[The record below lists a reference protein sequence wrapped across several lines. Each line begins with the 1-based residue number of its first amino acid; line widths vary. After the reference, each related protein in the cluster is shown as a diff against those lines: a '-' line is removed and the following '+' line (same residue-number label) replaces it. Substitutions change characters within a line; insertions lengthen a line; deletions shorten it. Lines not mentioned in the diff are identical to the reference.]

1 MLESIHTP
9 ACHKIPGC
17 GDSALMTD
25 TVRRLLA
32 GDQRALSRAISLLER
47 GGPEAAQV
55 MKAVDSQ
62 TGEAYTIG
70 ITGPPGAGKST
81 VLDRLAELLRG
92 QGLTVG
98 IIAVDPTSPFS
109 GGALLGDRIRM
120 QRHYLDAGVF
130 IRSVATRGQTGGLPR
145 IVKSIVRLLDAAGKD
160 IILVETVGVGQTELG
175 IMGVADTVLVTLM
188 PESGDAIQ
196 TLKAGVMEIAD
207 IYVVN
212 KADREGANQMAVAI
226 RATLQMAPPRSHWDL
241 PVMLTQ
247 ANTGEGVNE
256 LWAKV
261 QEHRQFLDST
271 SELTSRREM
280 RRKQEFLETVEEE
293 LSRRLKVLV
302 EHDPGLIT
310 IKEKVVQKD
319 LEPYSAAIEL
329 LDSQK
334 FPQNWLAS
342 LTGKLG

>member
-1 MLESIHTP
+1 M
-9 ACHKIPGC
+9 
-17 GDSALMTD
+17 D

-47 GGPEAAQV
+47 GGPEAAPV

-62 TGEAYTIG
+62 TGKAYTIG

-81 VLDRLAELLRG
+81 VLDRLTELLRG

-160 IILVETVGVGQTELG
+160 IVLVETVGVGQTELG

-207 IYVVN
+207 IYLVN

-226 RATLQMAPPRSHWDL
+226 QATLQMGPLRSGWDP

-247 ANTGEGVNE
+247 GNTGEGING
-256 LWAKV
+256 LWDKI
-261 QEHRQFLDST
+261 QGHRRFLEST

-293 LSRRLKVLV
+293 LSRRLKELV
-302 EHDPGLIT
+302 EHDPDLID
-310 IKEKVVQKD
+310 IVEKVVQKD
-319 LEPYSAAIEL
+319 AEPYSAAMEL
-329 LDSQK
+329 LDSRK

>member
-1 MLESIHTP
+1 M
-9 ACHKIPGC
+9 
-17 GDSALMTD
+17 MD
-25 TVRRLLA
+25 TVRRILA

-47 GGPEAAQV
+47 GGPEAAPV

-62 TGEAYTIG
+62 TGKAYTIG

-81 VLDRLAELLRG
+81 VLDRLTELLRG

-160 IILVETVGVGQTELG
+160 IVLVETVGVGQTELG

-207 IYVVN
+207 IYLVN

-226 RATLQMAPPRSHWDL
+226 QATLQMGPLRSGWDP

-247 ANTGEGVNE
+247 GNTGEGING
-256 LWAKV
+256 LWDKI
-261 QEHRQFLDST
+261 QGHRRFLEST

-293 LSRRLKVLV
+293 LSRRLKELV
-302 EHDPGLIT
+302 EHDPDLID
-310 IKEKVVQKD
+310 IVEKVVQKD
-319 LEPYSAAIEL
+319 AEPYSAAMEL
-329 LDSQK
+329 LDSRK